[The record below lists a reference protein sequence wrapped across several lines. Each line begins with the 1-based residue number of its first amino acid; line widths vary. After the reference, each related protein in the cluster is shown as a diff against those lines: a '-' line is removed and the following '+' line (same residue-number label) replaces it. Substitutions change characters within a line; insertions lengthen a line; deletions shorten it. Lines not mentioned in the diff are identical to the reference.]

1 MSLSEIDT
9 LRRLRKHRADRA
21 ERALHAARRQQ
32 QALLVQ
38 IQQAGDAL
46 EQTRQD
52 EARKIAELLGK
63 HQGQVISFRDLTSWN
78 TEERTLSADT
88 RREEGQLKSL
98 HGQRDEQLTH
108 IDSAQRRVT
117 QALRE
122 VEKLQELSLL
132 LQEENHDAS
141 SSEYA

>member
-21 ERALHAARRQQ
+21 ERALSAAKRQQ

-38 IQQAGDAL
+38 IRQAAEAL
-46 EQTRQD
+46 EQTRLD
-52 EARKIAELLGK
+52 EARKSAELLGK
-63 HQGQVISFRDLTSWN
+63 HQGQVISFGDIKSWN

-88 RREEGQLKSL
+88 RREEGQLHDL

-108 IDSAQRRVT
+108 IDSAQKHVT
-117 QALRE
+117 QCLRE

-132 LQEENHDAS
+132 LVQEDTAQEEI
-141 SSEYA
+141 

>member
-21 ERALHAARRQQ
+21 ERALRAAKRQQ

-38 IQQAGDAL
+38 IGQAAEAL
-46 EQTRQD
+46 EQTRLD
-52 EARKIAELLGK
+52 EARKTAELLGK
-63 HQGQVISFRDLTSWN
+63 HQGQVISFGDLKSWN

-88 RREEGQLKSL
+88 RREEGQLHDL

-108 IDSAQRRVT
+108 IDSAQKHVT
-117 QALRE
+117 QCLRE

-132 LQEENHDAS
+132 LVQEDTAQEEI
-141 SSEYA
+141 